1 MIFHKKEKV
10 TFCVSLLFLL
20 TGLNSFAQNTFP
32 TSGNVGIGTNSPTK
46 SLDVVGTIKGNEINF
61 PAIGYDF
68 SSAPRTQLGPMSLKL
83 FDDYVTYRPGGTS
96 PGNNSYGTLL
106 AIYGRT
112 SHWESNIYFGASDK
126 RMYFRT
132 STWSGGGGE
141 NGTGQFN
148 NWRTLLDSHSDI
160 KSTGRLL
167 LTGTGNHIF
176 SSGNV
181 GIGTETPQAKLSVN
195 GNILAKEI
203 KIKTDISVPD
213 YVFEPDYELNSLEFI
228 EQYIKSN
235 KHLPEIPSAKEIER
249 DGLDVAGM
257 NLQLLKKIEELT
269 LYAIKQETEIKNQNL
284 KSEQQKDL
292 LEQQRKLIER
302 MDQRIKLLE
311 SKNTNR

>member
-1 MIFHKKEKV
+1 MRFYKKEKI
-10 TFCVSLLFLL
+10 TFCVSSLFLL

-46 SLDVVGTIKGNEINF
+46 SLDVVGTIKGNEVNF

-148 NWRTLLDSHSDI
+148 NWRTLLDSHSDV

-181 GIGTETPQAKLSVN
+181 GIGTETPKAKLSVN
-195 GNILAKEI
+195 GNILANEI

-213 YVFEPDYELNSLEFI
+213 YVFESDYELKGLDFI
-228 EQYIKSN
+228 ANYVRSN

-249 DGLDVAGM
+249 DGLDVASM
-257 NLQLLKKIEELT
+257 NLLLLKKIEELT
-269 LYAIKQETEIKNQNL
+269 LYAIKQEEEIKNQNV
-284 KSEQQKDL
+284 KSEQQNDL
-292 LEQQRKLIER
+292 IAQQRKAIEL
-302 MDQRIKLLE
+302 MDQRIKKLE
-311 SKNTNR
+311 SKSFNK

>member
-1 MIFHKKEKV
+1 MRFYKKEKI
-10 TFCVSLLFLL
+10 TFCVSSLFLL

-46 SLDVVGTIKGNEINF
+46 SLDVVGTIKGNEVNF

-148 NWRTLLDSHSDI
+148 NWRTLLDSHSDV
-160 KSTGRLL
+160 KSTGRLM

-181 GIGTETPQAKLSVN
+181 GIGTETPKAKLSVN
-195 GNILAKEI
+195 GNILANEI

-213 YVFEPDYELNSLEFI
+213 YVFESDYELKGLDFI
-228 EQYIKSN
+228 ANYVKSN

-249 DGLDVAGM
+249 DGLDVASM
-257 NLQLLKKIEELT
+257 NLLLLKKIEELT
-269 LYAIKQETEIKNQNL
+269 LYAIKQEGEIKNQNV
-284 KSEQQKDL
+284 KSQQQNDL
-292 LEQQRKLIER
+292 IAQQRKAIEL
-302 MDQRIKLLE
+302 MDQRIKKLE
-311 SKNTNR
+311 SKSFNK